1 MVDIEGDFFL
11 ACSMS
16 PSLGTLVHYTFPCRE
31 ISLICDTYYNS
42 VLFSSTEVVIETAYY
57 QGSCP
62 IKFLQRIKGLY
73 EYPTAAPAKIK
84 QRFPN
89 LMPISIWNEMIH
101 SLSMQ

>member
-11 ACSMS
+11 AYSMS
-16 PSLGTLVHYTFPCRE
+16 PSLGTPVLPCRE

-42 VLFSSTEVVIETAYY
+42 TLFSSTEVVIETAYY

-73 EYPTAAPAKIK
+73 EYPTAAPARIK
-84 QRFPN
+84 QGFPN